1 MFTPFK
7 TIVRNFAKIATGLVF
22 GVSVMSAANAQVPKP
37 INPMSFAS
45 LPYEQRLAHIK
56 AKNAMLL
63 KLTPQERQTFREER
77 AKMRAAMS
85 PAEKQAL
92 QDKIKANQAAM
103 TPEQTAAIRA
113 EHKAFFN
120 ALPADEQEKIKA
132 SMRKSQ

>member
-7 TIVRNFAKIATGLVF
+7 TIVRNLAKIATGLVF

-63 KLTPQERQTFREER
+63 NHVILNLKYYIFLIKKKHIVIYLLTLSINRCLHQ
-77 AKMRAAMS
+77 
-85 PAEKQAL
+85 
-92 QDKIKANQAAM
+92 
-103 TPEQTAAIRA
+103 
-113 EHKAFFN
+113 
-120 ALPADEQEKIKA
+120 
-132 SMRKSQ
+132 